1 MTIKQIKQILEEI
14 NDMKRSVEPT
24 RESITAWYD
33 WLSAIRDE
41 QEFVKGC
48 ELRVRVLDIQLG
60 HLVLMLVGLSVTL

>member
-1 MTIKQIKQILEEI
+1 MTIKQILEEI

-48 ELRVRVLDIQLG
+48 ELWVRVLDIQLG